1 MSDEQIDMRRVS
13 VSPIWSRLI
22 FGNAQS
28 SKDSNGSE
36 KEESEIA
43 IERQTENSRKGGTIW
58 QALLKADQSAMER
71 LVKENPNIVDSRGA
85 VGECPIHMLF
95 LYGSETH
102 LQMARY
108 LITNYPHTIT
118 QIYNGAVNEIDT

>member
-1 MSDEQIDMRRVS
+1 MSDEQVDMRRVS

-43 IERQTENSRKGGTIW
+43 IERQTEKRWIRALPTIVEGTT
-58 QALLKADQSAMER
+58 AE
-71 LVKENPNIVDSRGA
+71 IVD
-85 VGECPIHMLF
+85 
-95 LYGSETH
+95 
-102 LQMARY
+102 
-108 LITNYPHTIT
+108 LIEGMCCFY
-118 QIYNGAVNEIDT
+118 YC

>member
-108 LITNYPHTIT
+108 LITNYPPTIT